1 MLDPARDQRSCK
13 PNSGD
18 STSQFSLLWLGEQSL
33 SFGSVGKTFVVFTS
47 SMQSF
52 NGVASKSGPDGF
64 VQAVGPLYMLDKKD
78 LKEAKEESKSE
89 KCFMQKSRNAKAE
102 MELKVLTSCSLSAS
116 PRAGEGEC

>member
-1 MLDPARDQRSCK
+1 
-13 PNSGD
+13 
-18 STSQFSLLWLGEQSL
+18 
-33 SFGSVGKTFVVFTS
+33 
-47 SMQSF
+47 MQSF

-64 VQAVGPLYMLDKKD
+64 VQAFGPCVRQEGLERSK
-78 LKEAKEESKSE
+78 KEEKQIIDGE